1 MNPFAVIRVPHST
14 LHIAL
19 LVLGLSYL
27 VNVLSHGF
35 LSTWLALAPELVR
48 SGQWW
53 RILSYPLA
61 IRNFFDMAA
70 TGIVLYLF
78 AADFERSL
86 GTARLWRFTVLVLLT
101 NGILYTI
108 VLYAVPIPL
117 ESPLAL
123 ILALLTWKT
132 IREAQQPVSFF
143 GWFTLLLWQLWLL
156 IAGLSLV
163 PRLLQLATTP
173 LMLLYIITVHGFGIA
188 AGILLHVLT
197 ASSEEPSALAPDGTS
212 YRELRRKHQPE
223 EMTAAEEEEL
233 NALLDKIA
241 TSGYQS
247 LSWKEKRRLRELS
260 RKV

>member
-1 MNPFAVIRVPHST
+1 MRLFAITRVPHST
-14 LHIAL
+14 LYVAL
-19 LVLGLSYL
+19 LVLGVSYL

-35 LSTWLALAPELVR
+35 LSSWLALIPELVR

-53 RILSYPLA
+53 RMLSYPLA
-61 IRNFFDMAA
+61 LRNFFDMAA

-86 GTARLWRFTVLVLLT
+86 GTARLWRFAVLVLLT

-132 IREAQQPVSFF
+132 IREAQQPVSVL
-143 GWFTLLLWQLWLL
+143 GWVTLRLWQLWLL
-156 IAGLSLV
+156 VVGLSLL
-163 PRLLQLATTP
+163 PRLFQLATTP
-173 LMLLYIITVHGFGIA
+173 LMLLHILTVHGFGIA

-197 ASSEEPSALAPDGTS
+197 TSSEESSALAPDDTA
-212 YRELRRKHQPE
+212 YRELRWKHQPE

-241 TSGYQS
+241 ASGYRS

-260 RKV
+260 RKI